1 MFQLLKIVLYV
12 TIPLFVGWSTYTYLD
27 ELFFQPLEP
36 NSERVE
42 VVEIR
47 PEDTADHVCDLL
59 VERQIIKST
68 QSFCLYVMLQGG
80 AKSFVAGEY
89 EVSPSLLPAQ
99 LLEKFQRGERL
110 LRPIMI
116 ETGSSIK
123 EIDRALSD
131 ANLIDQFAF
140 EKLTRSANLL
150 TTAGIG
156 AESFEG
162 YLGAGQLDLYKPADP
177 QSILWELL
185 LRAESLWESRY
196 TEQLDYFRMS
206 RHEILTIASIVQ
218 EVTAVPSERR
228 TVSAVLHNRLKN
240 GLKLES
246 KEVLEYGIPEPEL
259 LTFAQM
265 RAVAGPYNTFM
276 NYGLPPG
283 PITNPDKDAIEAALY
298 PLNVEYIAYAKNA
311 SGKIVFTS
319 AETAGE

>member
-1 MFQLLKIVLYV
+1 MFQLVKIVLYV

-36 NSERVE
+36 NSERIE
-42 VVEIR
+42 VIEIL
-47 PEDTADHVCDLL
+47 PEDSADRVCELL
-59 VERQIIKST
+59 VERQIIKTT

-80 AKSFVAGEY
+80 ARSIVAGEY

-99 LLEKFQRGERL
+99 LLEKFQSGERL
-110 LRPIMI
+110 LRPVMI

-123 EIDRALSD
+123 EIDRALFE
-131 ANLIDQFAF
+131 ANLIEQFAF
-140 EKLTRSANLL
+140 EKLARSADLL

-162 YLGAGQLDLYKPADP
+162 YLGAGQLDLYKPADG
-177 QSILWELL
+177 QSVLWELI
-185 LRAESLWESRY
+185 LRGGALWEPRY

-206 RHEILTIASIVQ
+206 RHEILTIASIIQ
-218 EVTAVPSERR
+218 KVTAVPSERR
-228 TVSAVLHNRLKN
+228 MVSAVLHNRLKS
-240 GLKLES
+240 GLKLKSQEAL
-246 KEVLEYGIPEPEL
+246 KYGIPEPEL

-265 RAVAGPYNTFM
+265 KAVAGPYNTFM

-311 SGKIVFTS
+311 SGKIVFIS
-319 AETAGE
+319 AETADE